1 MKMLI
6 TAHTIKQLTLMKILS
21 SLRPHFLKTAIN
33 FTVGIPMKLAQ
44 NL

>member
-6 TAHTIKQLTLMKILS
+6 TAHSITQLRLMKILS
-21 SLRPHFLKTAIN
+21 SLRPHFLKRALN